1 MIQQLQ
7 PHDLLRIEVSRFLVP
22 EDASSWAAI
31 ESCLR
36 HAPFVVV
43 RRARMKDGYV
53 PVGIRG
59 QDRGERYAA
68 WLDPRGVRAVL
79 KPESLRTS
87 GQARD
92 LRALAALRECEQRF
106 RSLHHPW
113 GPTGSTGF
121 ELASGIATVTETS
134 DLDLLIHMMERP
146 TDREL
151 AAIANACNDLPC
163 AVDLQIATPH
173 GAFSLREYCSGSD
186 RLLLRTCTGPVL
198 VIDPWKPVNLCNIPA

>member
-7 PHDLLRIEVSRFLVP
+7 PHDLLRIEGSRFLVP
-22 EDASSWAAI
+22 ADASSRAAI

-43 RRARMKDGYV
+43 RRALMKDGFV

-59 QDRGERYAA
+59 QDRAERYAA
-68 WLDPRGVRAVL
+68 WLDPQGVCAVL
-79 KPESLRTS
+79 KPEALRTS
-87 GQARD
+87 GKARN
-92 LRALAALRECEQRF
+92 LAALAALRECEQRF

-134 DLDLLIHMMERP
+134 DLDVLIHMMERP
-146 TDREL
+146 LDREL
-151 AAIANACNDLPC
+151 FAIADACNDLPC
-163 AVDLQIATPH
+163 VFDLQIATPH
-173 GAFSLREYCSGSD
+173 GAFALREYRNGGS
-186 RLLLRTCTGPVL
+186 RLLLRTCSGPVL